1 MYRFPVSIPNSTAR
15 TCAVRMLAPQF
26 SFRTLL
32 AGMAVAALAS
42 LVVAAAVRGNLWAF
56 SIGVG
61 IAGILVCFMLFFLAF
76 TLAFAIASV
85 WQRIRGLPRATPF
98 SGEAPPQILPTHDAD

>member
-1 MYRFPVSIPNSTAR
+1 
-15 TCAVRMLAPQF
+15 MLAPQF

-98 SGEAPPQILPTHDAD
+98 SGKRRRKSCRRTTQIERVYPGRESQHEAATTEP